1 MKEKKF
7 YIYAHTI
14 AFHNEERPFEQI
26 FYIGRGCGK
35 RAHSKFGRTNYWKN
49 IVNKYGYNI
58 NFLETELTNEEANI
72 AEIKYIK
79 EIGREDL
86 GQGTLINLSDGGGG
100 SNNPSKETRKK
111 IGAAHKGKIPWN
123 KDKKMSK
130 ESIEKNRRAHTGLTP
145 SEETKKKMSE
155 SQKGEK
161 NHFFGKNHT
170 SVTKIKMS
178 GRVTS
183 EAIKIKISK
192 ANKGK
197 KLSNEHKNKI
207 SKSLEGNK
215 RNLGKY
221 HTEETKRKISEAIK
235 LRKY

>member
-1 MKEKKF
+1 
-7 YIYAHTI
+7 
-14 AFHNEERPFEQI
+14 
-26 FYIGRGCGK
+26 
-35 RAHSKFGRTNYWKN
+35 
-49 IVNKYGYNI
+49 
-58 NFLETELTNEEANI
+58 
-72 AEIKYIK
+72 
-79 EIGREDL
+79 
-86 GQGTLINLSDGGGG
+86 
-100 SNNPSKETRKK
+100 
-111 IGAAHKGKIPWN
+111 
-123 KDKKMSK
+123 
-130 ESIEKNRRAHTGLTP
+130 
-145 SEETKKKMSE
+145 
-155 SQKGEK
+155 
-161 NHFFGKNHT
+161 
-170 SVTKIKMS
+170 MS